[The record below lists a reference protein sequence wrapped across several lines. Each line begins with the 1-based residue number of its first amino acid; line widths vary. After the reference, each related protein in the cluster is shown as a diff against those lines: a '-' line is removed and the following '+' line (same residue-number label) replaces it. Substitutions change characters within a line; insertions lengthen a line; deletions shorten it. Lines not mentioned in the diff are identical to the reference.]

1 MGVHAVL
8 RVCARSI
15 RGALLVSGREG
26 AGGLA
31 VFHVGGDGQ
40 DGLGRDRSAVH
51 RQALD
56 LAHDGGDNPL
66 GDLVGAIIIVAV
78 QRELTLGA
86 VADDQIVIG
95 AFDVL
100 VLMARSG
107 LGVLVVDRVDLGV
120 LACGQGVGC
129 DGQAG
134 HTTTEGTVHFLVV
147 QSHLDGLVCIL
158 IVHVM
163 DDVQSHHVGLGQP
176 FESLLVVGLDL
187 LVIQ

>member
-1 MGVHAVL
+1 MHGSPC
-8 RVCARSI
+8 RSPGFARSI
-15 RGALLVSGREG
+15 RGALLVAGREG

-31 VFHVGGDGQ
+31 VLHVGGDGQ

-95 AFDVL
+95 A
-100 VLMARSG
+100 STYSSSWP
-107 LGVLVVDRVDLGV
+107 GVV
-120 LACGQGVGC
+120 LA
-129 DGQAG
+129 
-134 HTTTEGTVHFLVV
+134 
-147 QSHLDGLVCIL
+147 
-158 IVHVM
+158 
-163 DDVQSHHVGLGQP
+163 
-176 FESLLVVGLDL
+176 SLL
-187 LVIQ
+187 

>member
-1 MGVHAVL
+1 MDW
-8 RVCARSI
+8 
-15 RGALLVSGREG
+15 
-26 AGGLA
+26 
-31 VFHVGGDGQ
+31 VGTA
-40 DGLGRDRSAVH
+40 SAVH

-56 LAHDGGDNPL
+56 LAHDGGDDPL
-66 GDLVGAIIIVAV
+66 GDVVGTIIVVAV
-78 QRELTLGA
+78 QRELAFGA

-100 VLMARSG
+100 VLVARSG

-120 LACGQGVGC
+120 LACGQGVGR

-134 HTTTEGTVHFLVV
+134 HAAAEGAVHFLVV
-147 QSHLDGLVCIL
+147 QSHLDGLVCVL

-163 DDVQSHHVGLGQP
+163 DDVQGHHVGLGQP

-187 LVIQ
+187 LVIQASRRLPA

>member
-1 MGVHAVL
+1 MHGSPCRSPGL
-8 RVCARSI
+8 RPEHTGCPSC
-15 RGALLVSGREG
+15 GRTG
-26 AGGLA
+26 SAGGLA

-95 AFDVL
+95 A
-100 VLMARSG
+100 STYSSSWP
-107 LGVLVVDRVDLGV
+107 GVV
-120 LACGQGVGC
+120 LA
-129 DGQAG
+129 
-134 HTTTEGTVHFLVV
+134 
-147 QSHLDGLVCIL
+147 
-158 IVHVM
+158 
-163 DDVQSHHVGLGQP
+163 
-176 FESLLVVGLDL
+176 SLL
-187 LVIQ
+187 